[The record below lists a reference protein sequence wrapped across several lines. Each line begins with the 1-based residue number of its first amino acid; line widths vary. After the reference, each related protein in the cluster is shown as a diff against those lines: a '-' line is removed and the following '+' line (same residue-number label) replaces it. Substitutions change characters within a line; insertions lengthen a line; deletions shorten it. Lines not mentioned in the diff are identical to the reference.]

1 VIRCCNVAFS
11 VEIVD
16 PKTGHDQQRGCDVQ
30 YVRYVSAVRG
40 VLGIAGA
47 HARGC
52 EQIVDR
58 CAREIV
64 WFYLVAGVWIDVIH
78 LALRIDVVDPGVAC
92 AVVDDVATK
101 VVESGHNPIP
111 HSTDGKIAYE
121 VLLNVGGDDVSLL
134 IADPE
139 AEFS

>member
-1 VIRCCNVAFS
+1 RLS
-11 VEIVD
+11 L
-16 PKTGHDQQRGCDVQ
+16 HDALPI
-30 YVRYVSAVRG
+30 YVSAVRG

-121 VLLNVGGDDVSLL
+121 VLRNVGGDDGSLL

-139 AEFS
+139 AECSSSIFIAVAIGVVTVCFGR